1 MSLSRRRF
9 LAASAAVPLFAPS
22 LALAQAKEFRL
33 GLITPNGHSWN
44 KAALKLGDDLKAATN
59 GRLTMTVFHSGQLGN
74 EPAMMQQLQSGAL
87 DMGFIQA
94 AELGSRVPH
103 IAAINAPYIV
113 RSTPSVAKF
122 VRHPAAIKLF
132 EVLPQETGTIG
143 FGWGITGMRAIF
155 SSKDLTGLADI
166 KGMKLRINPTPV
178 YRDFYSS
185 LGAAPTP
192 IPTPQVFD
200 AMANGQVD
208 GLEADLEFSWN
219 QRFDKVCEGHPADE
233 RRLHADGGGRLRPR
247 LAVVAGGRP
256 GADHQ
261 DRQVDARRADR
272 RTGRQRA
279 QADREL
285 QERAD
290 PDPPGPA
297 RRYRGRHCRVRQ
309 DLAAQGARS
318 RRAAQGRRDA
328 LIPPPSSSSQSPADR
343 TRPPENSNRSQT
355 MSPRISW
362 EGVFPAVTTQF
373 NDDLSLNID
382 ATAKVMDGLIRDG
395 VSGLIVCGSV
405 GENTSLERKEK
416 IAIMETAKSV
426 AAGRVPVLCGIAEF
440 TTAFAVET
448 AKEAA
453 RVGIDGVMVMPALV
467 YSSKPHET
475 AAHFRSV
482 ATATDLPVM
491 LYNNPPIYK
500 NDVTPDIL
508 ATLADV
514 ETVVCFKDSSGDT
527 RRFIDTR
534 NMVGDRFVLFAGLDD
549 VIVESVAMGAVGW
562 VSGMSNA
569 FPREGETLFRLA
581 KAGRYAEAM
590 PLYEWFMPLLHL
602 DARPDLV
609 QCIKLC
615 EHIMG
620 RGTALTRPPRLAL
633 LPHEKAEVEAMMAK
647 ALKNRPLLPNVG

>member
-1 MSLSRRRF
+1 
-9 LAASAAVPLFAPS
+9 
-22 LALAQAKEFRL
+22 
-33 GLITPNGHSWN
+33 
-44 KAALKLGDDLKAATN
+44 
-59 GRLTMTVFHSGQLGN
+59 
-74 EPAMMQQLQSGAL
+74 
-87 DMGFIQA
+87 
-94 AELGSRVPH
+94 
-103 IAAINAPYIV
+103 
-113 RSTPSVAKF
+113 
-122 VRHPAAIKLF
+122 
-132 EVLPQETGTIG
+132 
-143 FGWGITGMRAIF
+143 
-155 SSKDLTGLADI
+155 
-166 KGMKLRINPTPV
+166 
-178 YRDFYSS
+178 
-185 LGAAPTP
+185 
-192 IPTPQVFD
+192 
-200 AMANGQVD
+200 
-208 GLEADLEFSWN
+208 
-219 QRFDKVCEGHPADE
+219 
-233 RRLHADGGGRLRPR
+233 
-247 LAVVAGGRP
+247 
-256 GADHQ
+256 
-261 DRQVDARRADR
+261 
-272 RTGRQRA
+272 
-279 QADREL
+279 
-285 QERAD
+285 
-290 PDPPGPA
+290 
-297 RRYRGRHCRVRQ
+297 
-309 DLAAQGARS
+309 
-318 RRAAQGRRDA
+318 
-328 LIPPPSSSSQSPADR
+328 
-343 TRPPENSNRSQT
+343 

-508 ATLADV
+508 VTLADV

-647 ALKNRPLLPNVG
+647 ALKNRPLLPNVGLKAA